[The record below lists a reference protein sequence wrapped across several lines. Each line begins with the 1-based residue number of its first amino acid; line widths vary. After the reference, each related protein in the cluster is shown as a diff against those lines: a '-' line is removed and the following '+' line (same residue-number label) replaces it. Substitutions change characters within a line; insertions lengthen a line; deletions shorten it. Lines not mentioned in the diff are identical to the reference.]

1 MPRLEGNTILSSD
14 DGPNSPMLSPSLPN
28 THFGAYR
35 SRSTTPIGPPLPSL
49 NRYLFGSV
57 GLLPATPS
65 RRRSESLPGS
75 SPVYSPSDLPH
86 PLPPTEKDDP
96 AAPIPRHLFLALP
109 PLSSDDL
116 IISSP
121 VIGTKEQQQAKRRG
135 KGQKQR
141 AATLANNRVTAKD
154 VSEEH
159 AVAVFDEILTL
170 LKDNDLTFGQLMLY
184 VFDPNYNEA
193 ATRWDGFFKEPGLAT
208 KILNL
213 WVSKSNS
220 RTAREE
226 VGAWA
231 EGYIEEIV
239 RDEGEDITASKV
251 LQTGREV
258 VTNDYVTGFSML
270 AVGAH
275 IQQASRVAMKILSAF
290 ATSPR
295 NLRNNLPQRAAKR
308 FTLVTS
314 TALALLGEFSHKNN
328 FSRRIMAL
336 YLYAT
341 GAQRQTISVMSHLG
355 ISESYQSLTHK
366 ERIVIDR
373 RRRRVEHDEEEL
385 PQPPSTPS
393 NSPPPFSP
401 LDAAVLSAK
410 MESLRRTKLGTLQE
424 LSSSMR
430 NIARGIA
437 STGLFAAS
445 YDNINMM
452 FRAAEQVIGR
462 TDSQENGTCAT
473 IFPLWQAAVENMRIA
488 DLNAAFN
495 TAPPLSIT
503 DVLLTV
509 PELALMDKCLRH
521 CILRIIVEH
530 GGEKFAK
537 FRDELDKVLPV
548 TADKIELHRTPLH
561 PLPAGNI
568 DESTIIGNSEVV
580 DAIYNEL
587 QIKGLSHWKWVAKI
601 LAGDQL
607 SIARLRS
614 LLNIRAGHEG
624 AYTGF
629 GWGIWMPGLFHGKI
643 ADMHGFFV
651 THWGVPHRG
660 TRNPGSLSFHN
671 THLHRAPIVLTSLPP
686 FRVCRD
692 LVFVSLYARILHCL
706 LLVSGTSSLDECADS
721 ITSFAQLE
729 TYAGSIQTRYANA
742 ELVADLR
749 WQREMAAGTE
759 GLPPGDHIF
768 ENASLFLRDALIS
781 REFTDSIK
789 AGDSGRIVLV
799 LKLLALSF
807 RGNGRTKYAYE
818 MLHLI
823 HNLTHVWPKPI
834 RDIILKN
841 WLVNPTGKPFSWVE
855 VDLMQEHMN
864 FWIKTIYKAHG
875 SAASWEWLGMV
886 APCVTALRHLSTSII
901 NILGSDQGTKHAP
914 ADLVTDIEVLMESLA
929 EHEVYEIKGRVFAEG
944 DGAPTPDVITAGIH
958 QLTDSTSNPLTEYNT
973 SFQKLQ
979 ARCRLKPLVESWD
992 DGSITSPSPPPS
1004 PTPPPSPPAV
1014 PGSVPPQSPMDLDP
1028 LPLPDVPTRQD
1039 LGRTLTP
1046 EVFMRDGSEAGESD
1060 AEDDGTWGD
1069 EELTSFERAMDEVD
1083 EPTLTCDSVD
1093 DVALDM
1099 DGGDSGFIFS
1109 KDLHQDDG
1117 IFDLVDSGDESDNE

>member
-1 MPRLEGNTILSSD
+1 MPKLQGRTVLSSD
-14 DGPNSPMLSPSLPN
+14 DGLSSSAVSPN
-28 THFGAYR
+28 TPTTHLAGVR
-35 SRSTTPIGPPLPSL
+35 SRSTTPIGIGPPLPSL

-57 GLLPATPS
+57 GLLPANTPRQ
-65 RRRSESLPGS
+65 RRDSLPGS
-75 SPVYSPSDLPH
+75 SPVPSPSSSPPPAGTAATEAHANSIPHHLVAALP
-86 PLPPTEKDDP
+86 
-96 AAPIPRHLFLALP
+96 LP

-121 VIGTKEQQQAKRRG
+121 IVGTRAQRKAKTRA
-135 KGQKQR
+135 KGQNKR
-141 AATLANNRVTAKD
+141 AVTLANNKVIAKEA
-154 VSEEH
+154 SEDSK
-159 AVAVFDEILTL
+159 VAVFEEIHMM
-170 LKDNDLTFGQLMLY
+170 LKDNGLTFGQLMLY
-184 VFDPNYNEA
+184 VFDPIHKQA
-193 ATRWDGFFKEPGLAT
+193 ATRWDGFFKEQGLAT
-208 KILNL
+208 KILNF
-213 WVSKSNS
+213 WVSKTNS
-220 RTAREE
+220 QTARDE

-239 RDEGEDITASKV
+239 CDEGENITASKV
-251 LQTGREV
+251 LQTGHEA
-258 VTNDYVTGFSML
+258 VTNDYVTGFTML
-270 AVGAH
+270 TMGAH
-275 IQQASRVAMKILSAF
+275 IQEAGRVAMRMLTVF

-295 NLRNNLPQRAAKR
+295 NLRANLPQRVAKR
-308 FTLVTS
+308 FMLVTS

-328 FSRRIMAL
+328 FSRRIMGL

-341 GAQRQTISVMSHLG
+341 GAQRQTISVMSHLD
-355 ISESYQSLTHK
+355 ISESYPSLTHK
-366 ERIVIDR
+366 PRIVIDR
-373 RRRRVEHDEEEL
+373 RRR
-385 PQPPSTPS
+385 P
-393 NSPPPFSP
+393 
-401 LDAAVLSAK
+401 ALSAK
-410 MESLRRTKLGTLQE
+410 MEALRRTKLGSLQE
-424 LSSSMR
+424 LSLSMR
-430 NIARGIA
+430 SLARGVA

-452 FRAAEQVIGR
+452 FRAAEQVMGR

-473 IFPLWQAAVENMRIA
+473 IFPLWKAAVENMRIA
-488 DLNAAFN
+488 DLNAAFD
-495 TAPPLSIT
+495 TAPPLSIA
-503 DVLLTV
+503 DVLLTL

-521 CILRIIVEH
+521 CILRIIVDH
-530 GGEKFAK
+530 GGEKFEK
-537 FRDELDKVLPV
+537 FRQEPLDNTLPV
-548 TADKIELHRTPLH
+548 TADKIELHRTPLY
-561 PLPAGNI
+561 PLPAWNI

-580 DAIYNEL
+580 DAIYDEL
-587 QIKGLSHWKWVAKI
+587 QIKGLSHWKWVVKI

-624 AYTGF
+624 SYTGF

-651 THWGVPHRG
+651 THWGIPHRG

-692 LVFVSLYARILHCL
+692 LVFVSLYARVLHCL
-706 LLVSGTSSLDECADS
+706 LLVSGKSSLDECANS
-721 ITSFAQLE
+721 INSFTQLE
-729 TYAGSIQTRYANA
+729 TYAGLIQTQYASA
-742 ELVADLR
+742 EVVADLR
-749 WQREMAAGTE
+749 WQWERAAGTD
-759 GLPPGDHIF
+759 GVPPGDQIF
-768 ENASLFLRDALIS
+768 ENSCLFLRDALIS

-834 RDIILKN
+834 RDIVLNN

-901 NILGSDQGTKHAP
+901 SILGFEQGVKHAP
-914 ADLVTDIEVLMESLA
+914 ADLFTDIKVLMESLA
-929 EHEVYEIKGRVFAEG
+929 EHEVYMIKGRMFSEG
-944 DGAPTPDVITAGIH
+944 DGDPTPDVITVGVH
-958 QLTDSTSNPLTEYNT
+958 QLTDSSSNPLTEYNAL
-973 SFQKLQ
+973 FLKLQ
-979 ARCRLKPLVESWD
+979 ARCRLRPLVESWD
-992 DGSITSPSPPPS
+992 DGSINSTSPPPS
-1004 PTPPPSPPAV
+1004 PTPPSPPAIPKFV
-1014 PGSVPPQSPMDLDP
+1014 PLQSPMHIDS
-1028 LPLPDVPTRQD
+1028 LPLPDAPIEQD
-1039 LGRTLTP
+1039 LGQTVTLQ
-1046 EVFMRDGSEAGESD
+1046 VIRRDGVEAEESD
-1060 AEDDGTWGD
+1060 AEDEAASDD
-1069 EELTSFERAMDEVD
+1069 EELSSFECAMDEVD
-1083 EPTLTCDSVD
+1083 EPTLTRDSAD

-1109 KDLHQDDG
+1109 RDVYDN
-1117 IFDLVDSGDESDNE
+1117 FDLDDSGDELDNDE